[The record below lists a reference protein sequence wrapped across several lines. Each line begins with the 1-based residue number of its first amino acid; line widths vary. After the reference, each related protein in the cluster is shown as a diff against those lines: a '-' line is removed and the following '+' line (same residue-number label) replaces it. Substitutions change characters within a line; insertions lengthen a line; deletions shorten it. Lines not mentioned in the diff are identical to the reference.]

1 MILHIAAIIA
11 VTVLFYTFCIIYS
24 GKDYYEDIK
33 ADFYRAFN
41 TDLRMT
47 EMDIKELEG
56 EDIDIAIDQFESR
69 WKGVISDKELN
80 RAIGSLITTS
90 HNWV

>member
-1 MILHIAAIIA
+1 MILHIAAILA

-41 TDLRMT
+41 TDLRRT
-47 EMDIKELEG
+47 EMELRDLEG
-56 EDIDIAIDQFESR
+56 EDIDRAIDQFESR
-69 WKGVISDKELN
+69 WKGFISERELK
-80 RAIGSLITTS
+80 RAIGSLYTS
-90 HNWV
+90 NSWV

>member
-47 EMDIKELEG
+47 EMELRDLEG
-56 EDIDIAIDQFESR
+56 DDVDRAIDQFEYR
-69 WKGVISDKELN
+69 WKGYVSDRELK
-80 RAIGSLITTS
+80 RAIGQLIQTS
-90 HNWV
+90 HSWV